1 MKPKFVFLIF
11 LAVGLS
17 AILLTSAFYIYWNNV
32 LPEPKP
38 NVHVKIAYI
47 YIGHPTINTNSAGF
61 NYNISRSSSE
71 YNLASYVIILKVT
84 NNGDKMV
91 SMTGFRGYIAEQ
103 ITKNEIGLNDS
114 NGNPAQGSLGGPS
127 FEISNTII
135 SDARTGLQTSGF
147 SNILDA
153 GQSRLISLTG
163 MVSLSKFSEK
173 HLENPTV
180 SIWGTVTA
188 QTGYAN
194 GQSES
199 QSQMAYDLKLITFQH
214 NESDYLYNQL
224 LGQNQTLVIDGLDAK
239 VV

>member
-1 MKPKFVFLIF
+1 MKPKFIILIV

-17 AILLTSAFYIYWNNV
+17 AILLTSAFYIYWNNI

-38 NVHVKIAYI
+38 NINVKIAYI

-188 QTGYAN
+188 QIGYAN
-194 GQSES
+194 GQSAP
-199 QSQMAYDLKLITFQH
+199 QSQMAYDLKLIAFQH